1 MRLDFEEVPRGD
13 ETSPAA
19 RALADDVGAAIS
31 DYDVLVLSDY
41 AKGAIGE
48 AASLI
53 ERGLFSKHEVNR
65 YLVVF

>member
-1 MRLDFEEVPRGD
+1 MLFKHFWVLCG
-13 ETSPAA
+13 
-19 RALADDVGAAIS
+19 LWVG
-31 DYDVLVLSDY
+31 VG
-41 AKGAIGE
+41 GAMYGKFK